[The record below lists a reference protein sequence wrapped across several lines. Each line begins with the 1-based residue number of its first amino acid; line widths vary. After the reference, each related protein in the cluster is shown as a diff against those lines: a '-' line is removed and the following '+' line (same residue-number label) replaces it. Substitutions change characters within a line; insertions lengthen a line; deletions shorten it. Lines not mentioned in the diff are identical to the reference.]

1 MHPPEKL
8 WQWLWEGACVTPV
21 IWGGGQDIEVQRRR
35 HLQLAEM
42 EGLVTTLLVTGLSSD
57 LPSSTYL
64 SFITCQ
70 ALL

>member
-1 MHPPEKL
+1 VSQLSSEVG
-8 WQWLWEGACVTPV
+8 EGG
-21 IWGGGQDIEVQRRR
+21 WDIEV

-42 EGLVTTLLVTGLSSD
+42 ADLVITLLVTGLSSD
-57 LPSSTYL
+57 LPSFTCL

>member
-1 MHPPEKL
+1 MSQLSSE
-8 WQWLWEGACVTPV
+8 V
-21 IWGGGQDIEVQRRR
+21 GGGQDIEVQMRR

-42 EGLVTTLLVTGLSSD
+42 EDVVTTLLVTYLSSD
-57 LPSSTYL
+57 LSSSTYL

>member
-1 MHPPEKL
+1 MSQLPSEVG
-8 WQWLWEGACVTPV
+8 E
-21 IWGGGQDIEVQRRR
+21 GGQDIEVQVRR
-35 HLQLAEM
+35 HLQEARM
-42 EGLVTTLLVTGLSSD
+42 EDLVTTPLVADLSSD

>member
-1 MHPPEKL
+1 MSQLPSEVG
-8 WQWLWEGACVTPV
+8 E
-21 IWGGGQDIEVQRRR
+21 GGQDTEVQVRR
-35 HLQLAEM
+35 HLQEAGVED
-42 EGLVTTLLVTGLSSD
+42 LVTTPLVTDLPSD

>member
-1 MHPPEKL
+1 MAVGRCLCHTCHL
-8 WQWLWEGACVTPV
+8 R
-21 IWGGGQDIEVQRRR
+21 GGQDIEVQRRR